1 MAKYCFFVVMPVPKD
16 KIEKWKEVGALSSQI
31 FRDCG
36 AVATY
41 DWIADIEACPMGE
54 VTSFQRSVQ
63 ATEDE
68 VIGIAQVIFESK
80 EVRIPRDLAG
90 HSTNIWPPIPRIW
103 PPLWIS
109 QLSNVVMYDRSDCGQ
124 ALCG

>member
-31 FRDCG
+31 FRDHG

-41 DWIADIEACPMGE
+41 DWIADMEACPMGE

-63 ATEDE
+63 ATDDE

-80 EVRIPRDLAG
+80 EASAAVNAAYEADPRM
-90 HSTNIWPPIPRIW
+90 SEM
-103 PPLWIS
+103 S
-109 QLSNVVMYDRSDCGQ
+109 FQYDPKRAYYGGFEM
-124 ALCG
+124 LG